1 MGSSGGQ
8 VVLAGDPKQLG
19 PVLRSSDSIKFGLGI
34 SLLER
39 LMEKRDIYQP
49 GDHLILILLS
59 RDECWIVESKQFIK
73 FRIAIVANDFKS
85 HYKNEQNNP

>member
-39 LMEKRDIYQP
+39 LMEKCDIYQP
-49 GDHLILILLS
+49 GDHPIQFNFLFWYLQIN
-59 RDECWIVESKQFIK
+59 VE
-73 FRIAIVANDFKS
+73 
-85 HYKNEQNNP
+85 

>member
-39 LMEKRDIYQP
+39 GFVLVY
-49 GDHLILILLS
+49 L
-59 RDECWIVESKQFIK
+59 
-73 FRIAIVANDFKS
+73 
-85 HYKNEQNNP
+85 KNTGWNI